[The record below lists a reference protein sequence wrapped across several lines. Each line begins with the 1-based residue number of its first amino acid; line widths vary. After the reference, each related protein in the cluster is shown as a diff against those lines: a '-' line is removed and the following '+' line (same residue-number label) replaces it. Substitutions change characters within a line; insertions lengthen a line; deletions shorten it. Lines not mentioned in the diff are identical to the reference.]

1 MTIAKKLF
9 MLSLM
14 WKSRRVFIYLLS
26 EMVPT
31 FILGVLVFISILLM
45 FQALRLTEFVLVHGI
60 KLSFLFDIMGYMSIS
75 FLPMIL
81 PMSLLFA
88 VLMTYNRLSHDSE
101 ITALKGAGYHG
112 NTLIMPAVALALLVS
127 LFSAQTAFYVAPW
140 GNRQFELLITH
151 LGNTKAAASIKEGTF
166 SEGFFDMVIY
176 ANKVNSEEG
185 LLQDMFIYDDK
196 NPKSPL
202 TIIAP
207 QGHIIPD
214 LDNPG
219 HSVLLRLFNGQ
230 IHRRGQVHT
239 VVNFESYDVLLN
251 DPIKFEERKKSPPSL
266 NYPELQERINDT
278 QAKDSDKVAFK
289 VEFHKRFA
297 LAAAC
302 LIFGLVGVAFGI
314 QNERRSGKSSGFVIS
329 VGFIV
334 GYFVLYIAC
343 EGLSRNQTL
352 PSFAGPW
359 LANIIFAIV
368 SFRKIKKN
376 ETMQ

>member
-1 MTIAKKLF
+1 
-9 MLSLM
+9 M
-14 WKSRRVFIYLLS
+14 WKSRRVFFYLLS

-31 FILGVLVFISILLM
+31 FLLGVMVFISILLM

-60 KLSFLFDIMGYMSIS
+60 RFSFILDIMGYMSIS

-88 VLMTYNRLSHDSE
+88 VLMTYNRLSLDSE
-101 ITALKGAGYHG
+101 IIALKGAGYRG
-112 NTLIMPAVALALLVS
+112 SVILAPAVALAILVGVV
-127 LFSAQTAFYVAPW
+127 SAQTAFYVAPW

-185 LLQDMFIYDDK
+185 LLQDLFIYDDK
-196 NPKSPL
+196 NPDSPL

-230 IHRRGQVHT
+230 IHRRGQAHT

-266 NYPELQERINDT
+266 NYSELQARMSSPETNS
-278 QAKDSDKVAFK
+278 SDMTGLA

-302 LIFGLVGVAFGI
+302 LIFGLVGVGYGI
-314 QNERRSGKSSGFVIS
+314 VNERRSGKSSGFVVS
-329 VGFIV
+329 VAFIV
-334 GYFVLYIAC
+334 GYFVLYLGF
-343 EGLSRNQTL
+343 EGMSRSGQL
-352 PSFAGPW
+352 PAYAGPW
-359 LANIIFAIV
+359 IANFIFAAV
-368 SFRKIKKN
+368 SVREIKKKLA
-376 ETMQ
+376 